1 MIKRVDHNIMVVK
14 NLEDSIKIF
23 KNVLYLTPDEG
34 GFVADL
40 PKFRV
45 AMFPFIGGARIE
57 LVEPKQKVE
66 SRFKKFL
73 DERGEGVMA
82 ISFFTDDLNAQIKD
96 LKDNGFTVEEGGKTK
111 ECEARTSD
119 KKRWQRVDSDH
130 GPSAYECCRS
140 HNSLRSYFASQSFS
154 YRLH

>member
-1 MIKRVDHNIMVVK
+1 MIKRMDHNIMVVK
-14 NLEDSIKIF
+14 NLEESIKIF
-23 KNVLYLTPDEG
+23 KNVLHLTPDEG
-34 GFVADL
+34 GFIADL

-73 DERGEGVMA
+73 NERGEGVMA

-96 LKDNGFTVEEGGKTK
+96 LKNNGFTVEEEIQADLFPDHAFKIAWVPPQKGYGIWL
-111 ECEARTSD
+111 EF
-119 KKRWQRVDSDH
+119 VDTHDL
-130 GPSAYECCRS
+130 PAFE
-140 HNSLRSYFASQSFS
+140 Q
-154 YRLH
+154 